1 MFDLQKKNKRREHI
15 YEKLARFL
23 EVPQELVKN
32 VPVFVIRGRHEIE
45 ISGCSGITEYS
56 DDVIELTVGRD
67 KFTVRGNSLEL
78 ADFRDCVL
86 YVRGN
91 IDSAAFEGGGE

>member
-1 MFDLQKKNKRREHI
+1 MQKKRRRAHV
-15 YEKLARFL
+15 YEKVAHFL
-23 EVPQELVKN
+23 EVPQELVAN

-56 DDVIELTVGRD
+56 DELIVLSVGRD
-67 KFTVRGNSLEL
+67 KFTVRGKHLEL
-78 ADFRDCVL
+78 ADFSDSVL

-91 IDSAAFEGGGE
+91 IDSVAFEGGE

>member
-1 MFDLQKKNKRREHI
+1 MQKKKKRREHI
-15 YEKLARFL
+15 YEKVARFL
-23 EVPQELVKN
+23 EVPQELVAN

-56 DDVIELTVGRD
+56 DDVIVLTVGRD
-67 KFTVRGNSLEL
+67 KFTVRGNCLEL

-91 IDSAAFEGGGE
+91 IDSAAFEGGGA

>member
-1 MFDLQKKNKRREHI
+1 M
-15 YEKLARFL
+15 YEKVARFL
-23 EVPQELVKN
+23 EVPQELVSG

-56 DDVIELTVGRD
+56 DDVIVLTVGRD
-67 KFTVRGNSLEL
+67 RFTVKGTCLEL
-78 ADFRDCVL
+78 ADFRDSVL

-91 IDSAAFEGGGE
+91 IDSAAFEGGRA